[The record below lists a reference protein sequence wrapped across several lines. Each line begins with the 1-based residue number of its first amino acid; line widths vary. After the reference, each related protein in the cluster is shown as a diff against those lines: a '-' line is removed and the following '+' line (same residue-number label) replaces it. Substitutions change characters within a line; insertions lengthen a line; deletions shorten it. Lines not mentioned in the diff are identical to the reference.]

1 MTAKATPPGPLARA
15 AEISLRF
22 LLIAGAIAVV
32 AFVLVQLR
40 VVVLPIVLALFAAT
54 VLVPP
59 ARWLER
65 RGWPGTLAALVVM
78 VVAAGLIA
86 GAVAAAVP
94 TVVDELDDL
103 GTSARRGLEDVVEWL
118 TTGPLGLSERE
129 IQSAL
134 DRGLQQLRDESEVLA
149 GGLFRGALAVAEL
162 VAGLLL
168 AVVLV
173 FFFVRDGAQIWG
185 WVVDLFPSRARPDAR
200 EVGRRSWSALSGYVR
215 GMALVAVVDAVLIGL
230 ALAVI
235 GVPLVVPLMALTFF
249 GAFVPLVG
257 AFVAGLVA
265 ALVALVSQGV
275 VPALLVTGAIVVI
288 QQLEG
293 DLIYP
298 QVVGRSVSLHPVAVL
313 LAVAAGAVVAGIAG
327 AVLAV
332 PLAAVLWT
340 TVAHLRDARPEAPEP
355 A

>member
-1 MTAKATPPGPLARA
+1 M
-15 AEISLRF
+15 
-22 LLIAGAIAVV
+22 
-32 AFVLVQLR
+32 LVQLR

-65 RGWPGTLAALVVM
+65 RGWPGTLAALAVM
-78 VVAAGLIA
+78 LAAAGLIA
-86 GAVAAAVP
+86 GAVAAVVP
-94 TVVDELDDL
+94 GVADQLDDL
-103 GTSARRGLEDVVEWL
+103 GESARRGLEDVVEWL
-118 TTGPLGLSERE
+118 TTGPLGLSDRQ

-134 DRGLQQLRDESEVLA
+134 DQALLRLRDASEVLA

-162 VAGLLL
+162 IAGLLL
-168 AVVLV
+168 AVVLA
-173 FFFVRDGAQIWG
+173 FFFIRDGAQIWS
-185 WVVDLFPSRARPDAR
+185 WVVDLFPARVRPDAR
-200 EVGRRSWSALSGYVR
+200 EVGRRSWSALSGYLR
-215 GMALVAVVDAVLIGL
+215 GVALVAVVDAVLIGL
-230 ALAVI
+230 ALAIV

-265 ALVALVSQGV
+265 ALVALVSEGLV
-275 VPALLVTGAIVVI
+275 AALLVTGAIVVI

-332 PLAAVLWT
+332 PAAAVLWT
-340 TVAHLRDARPEAPEP
+340 AVAHLRDASPEVP
-355 A
+355 